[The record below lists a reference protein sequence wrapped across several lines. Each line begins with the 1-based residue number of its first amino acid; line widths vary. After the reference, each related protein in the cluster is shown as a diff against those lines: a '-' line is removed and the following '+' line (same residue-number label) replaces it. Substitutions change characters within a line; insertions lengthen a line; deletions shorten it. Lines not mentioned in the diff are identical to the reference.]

1 MNSVILVPNWVA
13 GLQSWDVSTGKRHWN
28 LGDGDVVCGDSG
40 DKRLYSMM
48 ARQKTQNS
56 PSLGITLIQPQPGK
70 QLSRSGP
77 VWWKCGQEPTS
88 GSQSS
93 SLLEPPPAWT
103 HGESPAGWVGTKA
116 TQGCTKESGW
126 SLANPTRAQHSND
139 GGAQVETCNFY

>member
-1 MNSVILVPNWVA
+1 MSALVR
-13 GLQSWDVSTGKRHWN
+13 RHWN

-40 DKRLYSMM
+40 DKRLYSTT

-77 VWWKCGQEPTS
+77 AWWKCGQEPTS

-126 SLANPTRAQHSND
+126 SLANPPGPSTQMMEEPRWKLATFIKYSFTRLPPPPRA
-139 GGAQVETCNFY
+139 GKK